1 MLEELFSS
9 EISHRT
15 WRPQMNIWCAPEEQ
29 LTLTYEEIK
38 PNRMWLTNN
47 SMLQFLSS
55 PEMQFLNK
63 IKAWRMMLEAPNIAK
78 R

>member
-9 EISHRT
+9 EISQRT
-15 WRPQMNIWCAPEEQ
+15 WRPQMNIWYAPEEE

-38 PNRMWLTNN
+38 PNRMCVTNN

-55 PEMQFLNK
+55 PEMPFLNK
-63 IKAWRMMLEAPNIAK
+63 IKAWMTMLEAPYVAK